1 LTNPAHIFLP
11 SKSYF
16 YQISHS
22 FSYKK
27 KNCMSKKGYSSR
39 RRFLQQIGST
49 GLLLAGSPLL
59 GLAAAE
65 KAEERIIRY
74 DRIFSS
80 NDKIRLAAIGFGI
93 QGHGDTAT
101 ALKVPGVELVAV
113 CDLYTGRLENA
124 KELYGKDIFTS
135 KNYHEILDR
144 KDLDAIII
152 AASDNWH
159 ARITKEALKKGK
171 AVYCEKPMVHKISEG
186 MGVIEAQRENN
197 KIMQVGSQRVSSIV
211 YAKAK
216 ELYKSGEIG
225 KLNMV
230 NAVYDRQ
237 SAIGAWEYTMP
248 ADASPETVD
257 WDRYI
262 EGVKKIPFDSK
273 KFFWWRNYRDFG
285 TGVAGDLFVHLLS
298 GTHVITGS
306 KGPSKIFSA
315 GQLSYWKDGRDV
327 PDVMTGILEYSET
340 PEHPAFQLTL
350 QVNFVSGTGGQES
363 IRMIGEEGTI
373 EIKGGGLTV
382 HHSIMPK
389 APGIGGYDAVFTY
402 PKAMQDSLLAQY
414 NQKYT
419 AEDKKRITKPDI
431 DFKAPP
437 GYSDHLDHL
446 TNFFDSVRTGK
457 PVVEDAVFGFRAA
470 APALACNDS
479 YFEKK
484 IINWDPENMKVLK
497 G

>member
-1 LTNPAHIFLP
+1 
-11 SKSYF
+11 
-16 YQISHS
+16 
-22 FSYKK
+22 
-27 KNCMSKKGYSSR
+27 MSKNTQTSR
-39 RRFLQQIGST
+39 RKFLQQIGSA
-49 GLLLAGSPLL
+49 GLLAAASPLA

-74 DRIFSS
+74 NKKITA
-80 NDKIRLAAIGFGI
+80 NDKIRLAVIGYGI
-93 QGHGDTAT
+93 QGHGDLST
-101 ALKVPGVELVAV
+101 ALKVPGVELAAV

-124 KELYGKDIFTS
+124 KELYGPDIFTT

-144 KDLDAIII
+144 KDVDAIII
-152 AASDNWH
+152 ATSDHWH

-186 MGVIEAQRENN
+186 MGVIEAQRATN
-197 KIMQVGSQRVSSIV
+197 KTMQVGSQRVSSIV

-216 ELYKSGEIG
+216 ELYKAGEIG

-248 ADASPETVD
+248 TDASPGTVD
-257 WDRYI
+257 WERYV
-262 EGVKKIPFDSK
+262 EGMNKMAFDAK

-298 GTHVITGS
+298 GTHVITDS
-306 KGPSKIFSA
+306 KGPNKIFSS

-327 PDVMTGILEYSET
+327 PDVMTGILQYPET
-340 PEHPAFQLTL
+340 PEHAAFQLTL
-350 QVNFVSGTGGQES
+350 QVNFISGTGGQE
-363 IRMIGEEGTI
+363 IIKLTGEEGTI
-373 EIKGGGLTV
+373 ELKGNALTV

-389 APGIGGYDAVFTY
+389 APGFGGYDAVFTY
-402 PKAMQDSLLAQY
+402 PKTMQDVLTQQY
-414 NQKYT
+414 NQKYSE
-419 AEDKKRITKPDI
+419 EDKKRPTKPDI
-431 DFKAPP
+431 DFKAPA
-437 GYSDHLDHL
+437 GYSDHLDHF

-470 APALACNDS
+470 APCLACNDS
-479 YFEKK
+479 YFQKK
-484 IINWDPENMKVLK
+484 IILWDPQNMKVLK
-497 G
+497 A